1 MINDAITKIIA
12 RQNLSYIEAKQ
23 VMNEIMTGQTSQ
35 IQTAAFL
42 AALETKEETIEEITA
57 CAAEMREHATQLTHS
72 YDLVEIVGT
81 GGDNSKSFN
90 ISTTS
95 SIVIAAAGIKVAK
108 HGNRA
113 ASSSSGAADCLE
125 ALGVNISL
133 SPEQCIKM
141 LQKIGICFLFAQK
154 YHTAMKYVAPVR
166 KELKTRTI
174 FNILGP
180 LTNPA
185 KANRQVLGVYNQ
197 QLVEPLAHVLYN
209 LGVERGMSVYGN
221 DHFDEISAS
230 SPTTI
235 CEFNKGMFRTY
246 TFHPED
252 YGIKPCNKQDVI
264 GGTPEENA
272 AITKAVLSGEQSA
285 YRTAVLLNAGAGIYI
300 GGGAENMGEGI
311 KIAAYIIDSGLAKQK
326 LIDFIGISNEV
337 CV

>member
-1 MINDAITKIIA
+1 
-12 RQNLSYIEAKQ
+12 
-23 VMNEIMTGQTSQ
+23 
-35 IQTAAFL
+35 
-42 AALETKEETIEEITA
+42 
-57 CAAEMREHATQLTHS
+57 
-72 YDLVEIVGT
+72 
-81 GGDNSKSFN
+81 
-90 ISTTS
+90 
-95 SIVIAAAGIKVAK
+95 
-108 HGNRA
+108 
-113 ASSSSGAADCLE
+113 
-125 ALGVNISL
+125 
-133 SPEQCIKM
+133 
-141 LQKIGICFLFAQK
+141 
-154 YHTAMKYVAPVR
+154 MKYVAPVR